1 MGVAKRRKAPPKS
14 RGKAPRKKQGGAL
27 LHISQIS
34 DEKISDV
41 QDHFKVGDHVDHLR
55 VITVD
60 ARKGDVGL
68 SLRPPRPKRRG
79 VESLEVGDEIEGKVV
94 QVVSYGVFVDVGV
107 NVNALLHV
115 SRITGGRI
123 DNIRLYLNEGDPV
136 SVHVIST
143 DVKKKTVAVS
153 RLEKNADRYLDKR
166 MRRRRQNEEAVT
178 EAEKAELQYF
188 DQVIKELEQV
198 VEDK

>member
-1 MGVAKRRKAPPKS
+1 MGVSKFGAFLRTAYATS
-14 RGKAPRKKQGGAL
+14 GGAL

-60 ARKGDVGL
+60 AKKGDVGL

-123 DNIRLYLNEGDPV
+123 DNIRLYVSALGRCRPRVKYGMLRTGWRCCPSPSPSRPWCPCIGTLNFPFLRCAASQLNEGDPV

-143 DVKKKTVAVS
+143 DAKKKTVAVS
-153 RLEKNADRYLDKR
+153 RLEK
-166 MRRRRQNEEAVT
+166 
-178 EAEKAELQYF
+178 
-188 DQVIKELEQV
+188 
-198 VEDK
+198 

>member
-1 MGVAKRRKAPPKS
+1 MGFLRTAYATS
-14 RGKAPRKKQGGAL
+14 GGAL

-41 QDHFKVGDHVDHLR
+41 QNHFKVGDHVDNLR

-60 ARKGDVGL
+60 AKKGDVGL
-68 SLRPPRPKRRG
+68 SLRPPRAKRRG

-94 QVVSYGVFVDVGV
+94 QVVSYGVDVGV